1 MKEKTEKVA
10 IIDNDELKKLTQEQ
24 QAKIAREKS
33 AKVSYTKRIDNLA
46 ENQKVMKFL
55 ISISL
60 IVTSMILLVL
70 FSIENKG
77 IAEILAS
84 GGSFF
89 VLVFMVLVNVYFGP
103 ENSITR
109 QVNKIGDKII
119 NNTIRRKL

>member
-119 NNTIRRKL
+119 KLRS